1 MNVASMHDLHREP
14 QVVETQKSIKSQYP
28 IWNLHALLIGIDTY
42 KKVVKLT
49 GASKDADSMEEF
61 LLSDLSVP
69 ASQITNLRNEQAT
82 RSGMIAALTE
92 LRRNPD
98 IDYLDPILIYYAG
111 HGCEVDTPSTDWG
124 SYHEKTQCLVPWDA
138 GALDS
143 DGKLIP
149 PIPDYTIAAL
159 LYALAAEKGNNITVI
174 FDCCHSASST
184 RGVQGTFNR
193 HAHLELKITPSWKLA
208 QHHLTGD
215 PKKTA
220 HRPRR
225 LNPEDLPPLSRDV
238 DADILQTHISSH
250 IDSESSPKYRIPLDR
265 DTSGFHRFGRSH
277 ILLAAC
283 GHAEVAY
290 ECANS
295 DSGFF
300 TTALLEQLRSRQIH
314 KMTYKACFE
323 NFPRLPTPSLQSPVC
338 EGDKLDRLLFST
350 TVPEESRIFIPMR
363 GKSNGYVLKAGF
375 AQGVIPG
382 SKYGIY
388 GDDLITEKGTFTA
401 NPLTDP
407 KLYPCQTQCDIH
419 QGATIPTFPRAR
431 LLERGQFH
439 MYQVYLTDA
448 FKNKFSAEST
458 LEIRH
463 GIIQADSKTESKAV
477 LDVDRSGG
485 GITIEIAGLTS
496 KQLHKCLPEQ
506 SRIQKLLFS
515 MAQWDWHLFR
525 EPEASSRAKGRAQ
538 LYMYRLDEAGP
549 SLVPLDNGVA
559 TLMVPSKELY
569 GFRIKS
575 LFHRRLYAYLF
586 YFSTK
591 SQSIKPLFLS
601 VCGNGYVD
609 APLEANGELT
619 IGYGNDDMISGPISF
634 QPETDVGYFKLF
646 LTTVPGDFDLMAQ
659 LSPFAQSENG
669 HIASLIGGD
678 RCSSGIDIRGCDPT
692 DSSQAALVNRRMR
705 PVDRSGRPKITS
717 RLADGLNNLRGNG
730 HTTPILDTAS
740 NHLHSHVDGSAEIHN
755 FSMIGQIPRTL
766 SSSEAAERLDNRE
779 IWETVCLQVTI
790 KRVNH

>member
-82 RSGMIAALTE
+82 RSGIIAALTE

-159 LYALAAEKGNNITVI
+159 LYALAAEKGNNIK
-174 FDCCHSASST
+174 SYES
-184 RGVQGTFNR
+184 G
-193 HAHLELKITPSWKLA
+193 
-208 QHHLTGD
+208 

-220 HRPRR
+220 YRPRR

-238 DADILQTHISSH
+238 DTDILQTHISSH

-363 GKSNGYVLKAGF
+363 EKSNGYVLKAGF

-388 GDDLITEKGTFTA
+388 GDDLSTEKGTFTA

-419 QGATIPTFPRAR
+419 RGATIPTFPRAR

-439 MYQVYLTDA
+439 MYQVCLTDA

-463 GIIQADSKTESKAV
+463 GIIQVDSKTESKAV

-569 GFRIKS
+569 GLRIKS

-659 LSPFAQSENG
+659 FSPFAQSENA

-730 HTTPILDTAS
+730 HTTSILDTAS